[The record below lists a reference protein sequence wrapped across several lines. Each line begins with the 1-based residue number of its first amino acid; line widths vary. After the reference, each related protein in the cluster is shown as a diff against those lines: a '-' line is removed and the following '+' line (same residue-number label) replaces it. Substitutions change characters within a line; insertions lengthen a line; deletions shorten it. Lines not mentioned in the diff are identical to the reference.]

1 MYSLG
6 IETSH
11 KFLLLVLMD
20 DEKVVDYI
28 QYECLKKQ
36 SEYIIPEIDNL
47 LNRNSLTVEDV
58 TNIVVTIGPGS
69 YTGVRIGLTVAKIL
83 GSIAKKRVYTLS
95 SLQLYAGLNDCYSF
109 IDARANRVYVG
120 RYCNGHPLMKDTVYE
135 NTTMQQVIDQ
145 EVESLAFIGDWHLFN
160 GVDYYPTLAEN
171 FLKLRACWRKADS
184 IDLLT
189 PTYLKSSEEY
199 LRK

>member
-6 IETSH
+6 IDTSH

-20 DEKVVDYI
+20 DEKVVDSI
-28 QYECLKKQ
+28 VYECLKKQ
-36 SEYIIPEIDNL
+36 SEYIITELDRL
-47 LNRNSLTVEDV
+47 LGRNQLSVDDL

-83 GSIAKKRVYTLS
+83 GSIVNKRVYTLS
-95 SLQLYAGLNDCYSF
+95 SLQLYAGLQDCYSF
-109 IDARANRVYVG
+109 TDARANRVYVG
-120 RYCNGHPLMKDTVYE
+120 RYQNGKALMADTVYE
-135 NTTMQQVIDQ
+135 NTKMQQIIDEQ
-145 EVESLAFIGDWHLFN
+145 VENLTFIGDWHLFH
-160 GVDYYPTLAEN
+160 GVDYYPDLAEN
-171 FLKLRACWRKADS
+171 FFKLRAQWRKPDS

-189 PTYLKSSEEY
+189 PTYLKSSSEY